1 MRKIKKNDTVIV
13 TAGKEIGKTGKV
25 LRVIEAKLDGKKA
38 PAKGADHVVVEKL
51 NIIKRH
57 TKARGTQR
65 QAGII
70 EKEAPIAISN
80 VALVSPTTGKAV
92 RVGFETVEDAKGNQK
107 KIRVVHKTGE
117 RLDPV

>member
-25 LRVIEAKLDGKKA
+25 LRVIAAKLDGKKNVA
-38 PAKGADHVVVEKL
+38 EGADHVVVEGL

-70 EKEAPIAISN
+70 EKEGPIAISN

-92 RVGFETVEDAKGNQK
+92 RVGFETVENAKGEKK

-117 RLDPV
+117 RLDPI